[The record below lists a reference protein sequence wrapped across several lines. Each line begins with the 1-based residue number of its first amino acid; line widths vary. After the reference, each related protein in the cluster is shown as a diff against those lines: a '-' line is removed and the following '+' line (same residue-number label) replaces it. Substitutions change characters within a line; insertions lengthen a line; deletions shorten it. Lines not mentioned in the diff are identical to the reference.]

1 MTEGEF
7 KLFEIQCSDFIRNIQ
22 FFAKQSK
29 EPDVQSSLEFLIH
42 NVRYNRRVIAE
53 TLDIET
59 V

>member
-1 MTEGEF
+1 MTESEF
-7 KLFEIQCSDFIRNIQ
+7 ELFDIQCSDFIRNIQ
-22 FFAKQSK
+22 FFAQQSK
-29 EPDVQSSLEFLIH
+29 DPYVQASLEFLIH